1 MNEQEQ
7 QAGAGPVERP
17 VGRLDPER
25 LAFEDW
31 ADERW
36 GREAHRHKSDTSGEW
51 DAWRA
56 ARVDLKD
63 LALMIG
69 RLVTALRKARP
80 MAPQDLD
87 YQALDLLARKGLK
100 PSPLRETPNGPVE
113 AGPTVLRWTS
123 PRTGG

>member
-1 MNEQEQ
+1 MSKPDQRET
-7 QAGAGPVERP
+7 AAPAVGSPLDCG

-31 ADERW
+31 AAERW

-87 YQALDLLARKGLK
+87 YQALDLLTRKGLK
-100 PSPLRETPNGPVE
+100 PSPLREPPNVE
-113 AGPTVLRWTS
+113 IEQR
-123 PRTGG
+123 R